1 MIFDRDYS
9 KHFIASIVSLMILS
23 VVVAFNA
30 AAADLQAAPISAA
43 KAAPDPA
50 LWKLTDEDSEIYLF
64 GTIHILNPNLNWKSA
79 KVEAAFDA
87 SETVI
92 FEAPADTS
100 NPEATQAMVAKY
112 GLNPSGTTL
121 SSLLTFASNQRLAA
135 VLEQLGL
142 KGAAAN
148 FEPLRPWLAGASLS
162 VLQIQ
167 SVGGDPNAGVERILS
182 AQAARDGK
190 AVGYFETDEQQIQIL
205 SGLSPEA
212 EVYFLEEGL
221 RQIQEEP
228 DQILE
233 LVEAWRSGDQ
243 VAMNDMLV
251 AGFAGQDEVMESF
264 LTRRNFNWASQIEQ
278 LMQGSG
284 TVFVAV
290 GAAHLVGKQSV
301 QVYLSEKGFNTVR
314 Q

>member
-1 MIFDRDYS
+1 MLFDREYT
-9 KHFIASIVSLMILS
+9 KPFITSIVSLVILL
-23 VVVAFNA
+23 VAGAFNA
-30 AAADLQAAPISAA
+30 AAADSQAAPKPAASSAS
-43 KAAPDPA
+43 DPA

-79 KVEAAFDA
+79 KVVAAFDA
-87 SETVI
+87 SETVV

-121 SSLLTFASNQRLAA
+121 SSLLTASANQRLAT
-135 VLEQLGL
+135 VLEQLGM
-142 KGAAAN
+142 KGMAAN

-182 AQAARDGK
+182 ALAARDGK
-190 AVGYFETDEQQIQIL
+190 TVGYFETDEQQIQIL

-228 DQILE
+228 NQIIE

-243 VAMNDMLV
+243 VAMDEMLV
-251 AGFAGQDEVMESF
+251 TGFAGQDEVMESF

-278 LMQGSG
+278 LMRGSG
-284 TVFVAV
+284 TVFIAV

-301 QVYLSEKGFNTVR
+301 QVYLSEKGFNAVR